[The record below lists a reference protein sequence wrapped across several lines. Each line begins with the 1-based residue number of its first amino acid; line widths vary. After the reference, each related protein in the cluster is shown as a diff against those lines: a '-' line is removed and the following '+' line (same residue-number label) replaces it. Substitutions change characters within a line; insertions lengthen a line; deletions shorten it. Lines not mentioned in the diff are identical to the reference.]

1 MKWSNWLVIIGF
13 VILFGWC
20 VIINNQY
27 DSLKVDYEQLKNNK
41 EQIIDS
47 LNKENHKTKQT
58 IKVLEDS
65 LKVIDVQLSD
75 NSNKIED
82 IKKEEFVVSVS
93 LSESANLLKKNLSC
107 TKL

>member
-27 DSLKVDYEQLKNNK
+27 DSLKIDYEQLKNNK

>member
-20 VIINNQY
+20 VIVNNQY
-27 DSLKVDYEQLKNNK
+27 DSLKVDYEQLKNSK

-75 NSNKIED
+75 NSNKIES

>member
-1 MKWSNWLVIIGF
+1 MHNWIVIIGF

-20 VIINNQY
+20 VTINNQY

-65 LKVIDVQLSD
+65 LKTIDVQLSN
-75 NSNKIED
+75 NSDKIED

-93 LSESANLLKKNLSC
+93 LSESTKLLKKNLSC

>member
-1 MKWSNWLVIIGF
+1 MKLHNWIIIIGF

-65 LKVIDVQLSD
+65 LKVIDLQLSD
-75 NSNKIED
+75 NSNKIEG
-82 IKKEEFVVSVS
+82 IKKEEFVVSTS
-93 LSESANLLKKNLSC
+93 LSESTNLLKKNLSC

>member
-1 MKWSNWLVIIGF
+1 MKLHNWIVIIGF

-41 EQIIDS
+41 EQVIDS
-47 LNKENHKTKQT
+47 LNKENNKTKQT

-65 LKVIDVQLSD
+65 LKTIDIRLSN
-75 NSNKIED
+75 NSDKIED

>member
-1 MKWSNWLVIIGF
+1 M
-13 VILFGWC
+13 
-20 VIINNQY
+20 IINNQY
-27 DSLKVDYEQLKNNK
+27 DSLKIDYEQLKNNK

>member
-1 MKWSNWLVIIGF
+1 MKLHNWIVIIGF

-41 EQIIDS
+41 EQVIDS

-65 LKVIDVQLSD
+65 LKTIDIQLSN
-75 NSNKIED
+75 NSDKIED

-93 LSESANLLKKNLSC
+93 LSESTKLLKKNLSC

>member
-1 MKWSNWLVIIGF
+1 M
-13 VILFGWC
+13 
-20 VIINNQY
+20 INNQY
-27 DSLKVDYEQLKNNK
+27 DSLKVDYEQLKNSK

-75 NSNKIED
+75 NSNKIES

>member
-1 MKWSNWLVIIGF
+1 M
-13 VILFGWC
+13 
-20 VIINNQY
+20 IINNQY

-47 LNKENHKTKQT
+47 LNKENYKIKQT

-65 LKVIDVQLSD
+65 LKTIDIQLSN
-75 NSNKIED
+75 NSDKIED
-82 IKKEEFVVSVS
+82 IKKKEFVVSVS
-93 LSESANLLKKNLSC
+93 LSESTKLLKKNLSC

>member
-1 MKWSNWLVIIGF
+1 MKLHNWIVIIGF
-13 VILFGWC
+13 VVLFGWC
-20 VIINNQY
+20 IIINNQY
-27 DSLKVDYEQLKNNK
+27 DSLKVDYEQLKYNK

-47 LNKENHKTKQT
+47 LYRENNKTKQT

-65 LKVIDVQLSD
+65 LKVIDVQLSNNFD
-75 NSNKIED
+75 KIEN
-82 IKKEEFVVSVS
+82 IKKEEFVVSIN

>member
-1 MKWSNWLVIIGF
+1 MKLHNWIVIIGF
-13 VILFGWC
+13 VVLFGWC

-65 LKVIDVQLSD
+65 LKVIDVKLSN
-75 NSNKIED
+75 NSNKIEG
-82 IKKEEFVVSVS
+82 IKKEEFVVSAS
-93 LSESANLLKKNLSC
+93 LSESSNLLKKNLLC

>member
-1 MKWSNWLVIIGF
+1 MKLHNWIVIIGF

-41 EQIIDS
+41 EQVIDS
-47 LNKENHKTKQT
+47 LNKENNKTKQT

-65 LKVIDVQLSD
+65 LKTIDIQLSN
-75 NSNKIED
+75 NSDKIED

>member
-1 MKWSNWLVIIGF
+1 MKLYNWIIIIGF

-27 DSLKVDYEQLKNNK
+27 DSLKVDYEQLKNSK

-75 NSNKIED
+75 NSNKIES

>member
-1 MKWSNWLVIIGF
+1 MKLYNWIVIIGF
-13 VILFGWC
+13 VVLFGWC
-20 VIINNQY
+20 VIINNQH

-41 EQIIDS
+41 EQIINS
-47 LNKENHKTKQT
+47 LNKENHEIKQT

-65 LKVIDVQLSD
+65 LKVIDVQLSN
-75 NSNKIED
+75 NSSKIES

>member
-1 MKWSNWLVIIGF
+1 MKWYNWIVIIVF

-47 LNKENHKTKQT
+47 LNKENYKTRQT

-65 LKVIDVQLSD
+65 LKVIDVQLSG
-75 NSNKIED
+75 NSNKIKS

-93 LSESANLLKKNLSC
+93 LSESAKLLKKNLSC

>member
-1 MKWSNWLVIIGF
+1 MKLHNWIIIIGF

-27 DSLKVDYEQLKNNK
+27 DSLKIDYEQLKNNK

-65 LKVIDVQLSD
+65 LKVIDVQLSN
-75 NSNKIED
+75 NSNKIES

-107 TKL
+107 IKL

>member
-1 MKWSNWLVIIGF
+1 MKLHNWIVIIGF

-27 DSLKVDYEQLKNNK
+27 DSLKVDYEQLKNSK

-75 NSNKIED
+75 NSNKIES
-82 IKKEEFVVSVS
+82 IKKEEFAVSVS

>member
-1 MKWSNWLVIIGF
+1 MKLHNWIVIIGF

-65 LKVIDVQLSD
+65 LKTIDIQLSN
-75 NSNKIED
+75 NSDKIED
-82 IKKEEFVVSVS
+82 IKKKEFAVSVS

>member
-1 MKWSNWLVIIGF
+1 
-13 VILFGWC
+13 
-20 VIINNQY
+20 
-27 DSLKVDYEQLKNNK
+27 
-41 EQIIDS
+41 
-47 LNKENHKTKQT
+47 LNKENNKTRQT

-75 NSNKIED
+75 NSNKIEG
-82 IKKEEFVVSVS
+82 IKKEEFVVSIS

>member
-1 MKWSNWLVIIGF
+1 
-13 VILFGWC
+13 

-47 LNKENHKTKQT
+47 LNKENHKTRQT

-65 LKVIDVQLSD
+65 LKVIDVQLSG
-75 NSNKIED
+75 NSSKIKS

-93 LSESANLLKKNLSC
+93 LSESAKLLKKNLSC

>member
-1 MKWSNWLVIIGF
+1 MKLSNWIVIIGF

-65 LKVIDVQLSD
+65 LKTIDIQLSN
-75 NSNKIED
+75 NSDKIED

-93 LSESANLLKKNLSC
+93 LSESTKLLKKNLSC

>member
-1 MKWSNWLVIIGF
+1 MKLHNWIIIIGF

-27 DSLKVDYEQLKNNK
+27 NSLKVDYEQLKNNK

-75 NSNKIED
+75 NSSKIES

>member
-1 MKWSNWLVIIGF
+1 MKLHNWIVIIGF

-20 VIINNQY
+20 VIVNNQY

-41 EQIIDS
+41 EQVIDS
-47 LNKENHKTKQT
+47 LNKENNKTKQT

-65 LKVIDVQLSD
+65 LKTIDIQLSN
-75 NSNKIED
+75 NSDKIED
-82 IKKEEFVVSVS
+82 IKKEEFVVSTS

>member
-1 MKWSNWLVIIGF
+1 M
-13 VILFGWC
+13 
-20 VIINNQY
+20 IINNQY

-65 LKVIDVQLSD
+65 LKTIDIQLSN
-75 NSNKIED
+75 NSDKIED
-82 IKKEEFVVSVS
+82 IKKKEFAVSVS

>member
-1 MKWSNWLVIIGF
+1 M
-13 VILFGWC
+13 
-20 VIINNQY
+20 IINNQY

-47 LNKENHKTKQT
+47 LNKENYKTKQT

-75 NSNKIED
+75 NSNKIES